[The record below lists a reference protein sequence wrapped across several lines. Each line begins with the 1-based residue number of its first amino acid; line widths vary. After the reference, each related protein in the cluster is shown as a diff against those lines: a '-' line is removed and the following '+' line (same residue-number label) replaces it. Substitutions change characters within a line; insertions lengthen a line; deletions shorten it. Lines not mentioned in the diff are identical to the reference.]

1 MTKHARIIEYIK
13 KLEVGSKISV
23 RQLANDLNVSE
34 GTAYRA
40 IKDAQ
45 LAGYVCTMPR
55 IGTIRIEKKT
65 DEAIEHL
72 SFAEVVNIVE
82 GSVMGGKS
90 GLHKPLSKFLIG
102 AMEVEEMHKFI
113 EPESLLIVGNRKD
126 AQILALKHG
135 AAVLV
140 TGGFDVDDEVIKL
153 ADDMGMPLLSS
164 SYDTFTVA
172 TIINS
177 AIYKRLVRKEVVR
190 VKDAMVKEPDYLT
203 IDATVGDWRN
213 MYKKTQHSK
222 FPVVDKDMKVCGIV
236 TTNDISS
243 LRDDVLIKDVMSKD
257 PIVLT
262 KDTPVAHAARLM
274 GWEGIKLIPVV
285 EDKRLVGILTRK
297 DAIKALQHLSFQ
309 PQIGETADS
318 IVMSRFSMSKTEDGV
333 KLQGKTDPVMLNP
346 YGVASSGALMTVI
359 ANAGF
364 EAFRAQKRLETVL
377 DSFTVYFSKPVQLE
391 QEIEIEA
398 KIIDIGRKSGK
409 AEINL
414 MHEEKLVAK
423 AIISVRVIDR

>member
-1 MTKHARIIEYIK
+1 MTKHAQIIEYIK
-13 KLEVGSKISV
+13 KLKIGSKISV
-23 RQLANDLNVSE
+23 RQLASGLGVSE

-82 GSVMGGKS
+82 GSVLGGKS

-102 AMEVEEMHKFI
+102 AMEVKEMNKFI
-113 EPESLLIVGNRKD
+113 KPESLLIVGNRKD
-126 AQILALKHG
+126 AQILALKLG

-140 TGGFDVDDEVIKL
+140 TGGFDVDDEVIRL
-153 ADDMGMPLLSS
+153 ADDIGMPLVSS

-172 TIINS
+172 TIINR
-177 AIYKRLVRKEVVR
+177 ALYKRLVRKDVVR
-190 VKDAMVKEPDYLT
+190 VKDAMVKEPDYLG
-203 IDATVGDWRN
+203 IDSTVGDWRK
-213 MYKKTQHSK
+213 MYKITRHSK
-222 FPVVDKDMKVCGIV
+222 FPVVDKEMKVCGIV

-243 LRDDVLIKDVMSKD
+243 MKDNILIKDVMSKD

-274 GWEGIKLIPVV
+274 VWEGIKLIPVV
-285 EDKRLVGILTRK
+285 DDKKLLGILTRK

-309 PQIGETADS
+309 PQIGETVDG
-318 IVMSRFSMSKTEDGV
+318 IVMSRFSMSKIENGV
-333 KLQGKTDPVMLNP
+333 KLRGKTDPVMLNP
-346 YGVASSGALMTVI
+346 YGVASSGALMTVM

-364 EAFRAQKRLETVL
+364 EAFRVQKRLETVL

-398 KIIDIGRKSGK
+398 KIIDMGRKSGK

-414 MHEEKLVAK
+414 IHEEKLVAK
-423 AIISVRVIDR
+423 SIISVRVIDR